1 MKNRKDVLYFL
12 FPGFLYICGACGSA
26 PPPVST
32 PVEQQNI
39 PDESFPY
46 YGFLPDPDNLPVS
59 SFDEIWGY
67 LVSGREEALLADLPL
82 SDVGY
87 FGAEVDSYGQLT
99 DVPDRG
105 KIAWF
110 PGRTHLVVTCNSRSL
125 THFVLEPDGRARAG
139 LIAGLLAAVKPFDG
153 LQIDFELVPA
163 KDGESFRSFL
173 VELRRGLGDKMLT
186 IALPARTRLRED
198 DVYNY
203 REIAPLVDRV
213 LVMAYDEHWSS
224 SEPGPIAS
232 LEWCRSVAAHA
243 LGTVG
248 PEKLIMGL
256 PFYGRTW
263 GNVQV
268 FRAFFFSGIERIKEE
283 NKVRDIRREGGIPTF
298 TYEIPTTVTVYY
310 EDAYSLSTRLD
321 LYRSMG
327 VRSAGFWSLGQE
339 TPAIWSLITLSG
351 RQTLPDRNIPDSVPL
366 P

>member
-1 MKNRKDVLYFL
+1 MKSRNCILYFL
-12 FPGFLYICGACGSA
+12 FPGFLFLGCGSA
-26 PPPVST
+26 PPSVFVPAEGDA
-32 PVEQQNI
+32 PA
-39 PDESFPY
+39 ESFPDDD
-46 YGFLPDPDNLPVS
+46 FLPDPDNLPVS

-99 DVPDRG
+99 AVPDRG
-105 KIAWF
+105 KIAGF
-110 PGRTHLVVTCNSRSL
+110 PGRTHLVVACNSRSL
-125 THFVLEPDGRARAG
+125 THFVLEPGSRARAG
-139 LIAGLLAAVKPFDG
+139 LIAGLLGAAGPFDG
-153 LQIDFELVPA
+153 LQIDFEQVPA
-163 KDGESFRSFL
+163 RDGEAFRSFL
-173 VELRRGLGDKMLT
+173 AELRKGLGDKMLT
-186 IALPARTRLRED
+186 IALPARMQMREN
-198 DVYNY
+198 DVYDY
-203 REIAPLVDRV
+203 RDIAALVDRV
-213 LVMAYDEHWSS
+213 LVMAYDEHWSG

-232 LEWCRSVAAHA
+232 MEWCRSVAAYA

-268 FRAFFFSGIERIKEE
+268 FRAFFFSGIERIREE
-283 NKVRDIRREGGIPTF
+283 NRVKKIRREGGIPTF

-310 EDAYSLSTRLD
+310 EDAYSLSARLD

-339 TPAIWSLITLSG
+339 TPAIWDLITLTG
-351 RQTLPDRNIPDSVPL
+351 QVPPDRNTPGSAP
-366 P
+366 PP